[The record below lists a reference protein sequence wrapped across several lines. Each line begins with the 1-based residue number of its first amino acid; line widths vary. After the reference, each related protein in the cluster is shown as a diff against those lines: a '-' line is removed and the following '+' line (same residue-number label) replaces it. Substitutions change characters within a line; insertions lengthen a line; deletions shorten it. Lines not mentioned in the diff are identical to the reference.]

1 MCATTRGFTTCQLS
15 CCALSC
21 IAGPR
26 QFGTEDQGWVAHF
39 LYSVLERK
47 PITIYGD
54 GFQVRD
60 VLHVHDLVEAM
71 QAVRR
76 ELRITSGQVF
86 NIGGGP
92 GRAISVVEM
101 LRAIAAE
108 TGVEP
113 VLQYRQTRPGDQP
126 LYVSSLVKLTQQTG
140 WQPRRSLRDILDSI
154 HRFWRENRSLLA
166 SQRDAKDLPELA
178 ARVVA

>member
-1 MCATTRGFTTCQLS
+1 
-15 CCALSC
+15 
-21 IAGPR
+21 
-26 QFGTEDQGWVAHF
+26 
-39 LYSVLERK
+39 
-47 PITIYGD
+47 
-54 GFQVRD
+54 
-60 VLHVHDLVEAM
+60 
-71 QAVRR
+71 
-76 ELRITSGQVF
+76 
-86 NIGGGP
+86 
-92 GRAISVVEM
+92 M